1 MFRFLENLVDPYQP
15 YVEQDVP
22 PTRLWPF
29 LKDYIRPF
37 KAIFAVTALFSVG
50 NAVLDVGMIW
60 YLSRLVDL
68 MTGQSP
74 QAFLEN
80 HWGEILIAA
89 LVILIAYA
97 WLLRPLGFPLATF
110 GLIAALGMV
119 LSGKPWKALVLAA
132 FIAPGLWALFDQLL
146 GLPLAFLGSW
156 FPDGS

>member
-1 MFRFLENLVDPYQP
+1 ME
-15 YVEQDVP
+15 
-22 PTRLWPF
+22 
-29 LKDYIRPF
+29 
-37 KAIFAVTALFSVG
+37 AISP
-50 NAVLDVGMIW
+50 
-60 YLSRLVDL
+60 VDL
-68 MTGQSP
+68 
-74 QAFLEN
+74 
-80 HWGEILIAA
+80 AA
-89 LVILIAYA
+89 LAILIAYA